1 LVAIIGCAAAQTTTT
16 QSPASDPCVET
27 ATADGFLPHPTE
39 CTKYF
44 SCYGGK
50 GYEQTCPDQKYF
62 DPINLL
68 CDIPENVDCVVN
80 NCPPNEIVY
89 LPVNG
94 SCTDFIRCIG
104 GVAYESSCQPG
115 LFFDPALQECNLE
128 SEVDCVVNPCTQ
140 PPPDPPILEIYPNPG
155 NCKEYILCLN
165 GEGIVRQCAPGLF
178 FDEQATSCVAGFEGD
193 GCTVKN
199 VPCTIGPCTGNTA
212 LKAVEIPNIC
222 TSYTLCVGETAYNR
236 TCAEGT
242 LFDSAYGDCVL
253 ASNSSCVENPC
264 LTTDPATALP
274 TTLYPV
280 LS

>member
-1 LVAIIGCAAAQTTTT
+1 MLVLLALVAIIGCAAAQTTTT

-193 GCTVKN
+193 GCTVSII
-199 VPCTIGPCTGNTA
+199 TISSSKRMFTY
-212 LKAVEIPNIC
+212 IFI
-222 TSYTLCVGETAYNR
+222 
-236 TCAEGT
+236 
-242 LFDSAYGDCVL
+242 LFLFRVKL
-253 ASNSSCVENPC
+253 
-264 LTTDPATALP
+264 LP
-274 TTLYPV
+274 THL
-280 LS
+280 